1 MKPHPLTDKSKYPQ
15 HHVWVTASKL
25 NVYSTEQIN
34 VGDTIDLK
42 GESLLVT
49 KSSASKSNEEYA
61 SSKTI
66 FYELE
71 VAR

>member
-1 MKPHPLTDKSKYPQ
+1 MKTHSLSEKSKYPQ
-15 HHVWVTASKL
+15 HHVWVTANKL

-49 KSSASKSNEEYA
+49 K
-61 SSKTI
+61 
-66 FYELE
+66 
-71 VAR
+71 